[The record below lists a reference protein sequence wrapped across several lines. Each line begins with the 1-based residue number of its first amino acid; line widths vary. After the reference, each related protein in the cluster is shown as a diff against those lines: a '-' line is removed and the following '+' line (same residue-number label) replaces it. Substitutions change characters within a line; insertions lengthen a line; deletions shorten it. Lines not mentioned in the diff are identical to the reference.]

1 MFSMQDKYLSIHKV
15 SSILGVTPQT
25 LRIWDSNGYLV
36 PEQRR
41 DNGYR
46 YYSKQQI
53 DEFLEQFNTIKN
65 KKRVNVGYCR
75 VSTSKQKDDL
85 DRQIHNVELYLKTLQ
100 QPYKIIKDVGS
111 GINYSKKGLNELLE
125 LICKNKVDTV
135 YVLYKDRLVRF
146 GFELIVKM
154 AELHNT
160 QIVILDNEDKTKEQE
175 LVEDLMQVITVFSCR
190 LHGKRAAK
198 TKQLMED
205 LVNDSEVNEEDVRTE
220 RIES

>member
-1 MFSMQDKYLSIHKV
+1 MEDKYLSIHKV
-15 SSILGVTPQT
+15 STILGVTPQT
-25 LRIWDSNGYLV
+25 LRLWDSNGYLV

-46 YYSKQQI
+46 YYSKTQI

-65 KKRVNVGYCR
+65 KKRINVGYCR
-75 VSTSKQKDDL
+75 VSTNRQKDDL
-85 DRQIHNVELYLKTLQ
+85 SRQVHNVELYLKTLQ
-100 QPYKIIKDVGS
+100 HPYKIIKDVGS

-154 AELHNT
+154 AEMHNT
-160 QIVILDNEDKTKEQE
+160 QIVVLDNEDKTKEQE
-175 LVEDLMQVITVFSCR
+175 LVEDLMQIITVFSCR
-190 LHGKRAAK
+190 LHGKRATK

-205 LVNDSEVNEEDVRTE
+205 LVNDSEVNEEDDGTKG
-220 RIES
+220 I

>member
-1 MFSMQDKYLSIHKV
+1 MQDKYLSIHKV
-15 SSILGVTPQT
+15 STILGVTPQT
-25 LRIWDSNGYLV
+25 LRVWDSNGYLV

-65 KKRVNVGYCR
+65 KKRINVGYCR
-75 VSTSKQKDDL
+75 VSTNKQKDDL

-100 QPYKIIKDVGS
+100 HPYKIIKDVGS
-111 GINYSKKGLNELLE
+111 GINYNKKGLNELLE

-146 GFELIVKM
+146 GFELITKM

-160 QIVILDNEDKTKEQE
+160 QIVVLDNEDKTKEQE
-175 LVEDLMQVITVFSCR
+175 LVEDLMQIITVFSCR
-190 LHGKRAAK
+190 LHGKRAVK

-205 LVNDSEVNEEDVRTE
+205 LVNDSEVNEEDVGTE
-220 RIES
+220 GAES

>member
-1 MFSMQDKYLSIHKV
+1 MEDKYLSIHKV
-15 SSILGVTPQT
+15 STILGVTPQT
-25 LRIWDSNGYLV
+25 LRLWDSNGYLV

-65 KKRVNVGYCR
+65 KKRINVGYCR
-75 VSTSKQKDDL
+75 VSTNRQKDDL
-85 DRQIHNVELYLKTLQ
+85 SRQVHNVELYLKTLQ
-100 QPYKIIKDVGS
+100 HPYKIIKDVGS

-135 YVLYKDRLVRF
+135 YVLYKGRLVRF

-160 QIVILDNEDKTKEQE
+160 QIVVLDNEDKTKEQE
-175 LVEDLMQVITVFSCR
+175 LVEDLMQIITVFSCR
-190 LHGKRAAK
+190 LHGRRAVK

-205 LVNDSEVNEEDVRTE
+205 LVNDSEVSEEDDGTKG
-220 RIES
+220 I

>member
-1 MFSMQDKYLSIHKV
+1 MQDKYLSIHKV
-15 SSILGVTPQT
+15 STILGVTPQT

-65 KKRVNVGYCR
+65 KKRINVGYCR
-75 VSTSKQKDDL
+75 VSTNKQKEDL
-85 DRQIHNVELYLKTLQ
+85 DKQIHNVELYLKTLQ

-146 GFELIVKM
+146 GFELITKM

-160 QIVILDNEDKTKEQE
+160 QIVVLDNEDKTKEQE
-175 LVEDLMQVITVFSCR
+175 LVEDLMQIITVFSCR

-205 LVNDSEVNEEDVRTE
+205 LVNDDEVNEEDVGTERTE
-220 RIES
+220 S

>member
-1 MFSMQDKYLSIHKV
+1 MEDKYLSIHKV
-15 SSILGVTPQT
+15 STILGVTPQT
-25 LRIWDSNGYLV
+25 LRLWDSNGYLV

-46 YYSKQQI
+46 YYSKTQI

-65 KKRVNVGYCR
+65 KKRINVGYCR
-75 VSTSKQKDDL
+75 VSTNRQKDDL
-85 DRQIHNVELYLKTLQ
+85 SRQVHNVELYLKTLQ
-100 QPYKIIKDVGS
+100 HPYKIIKDVGS

-154 AELHNT
+154 AEMHNT

-175 LVEDLMQVITVFSCR
+175 LVEDLMQIITVFSCR

-205 LVNDSEVNEEDVRTE
+205 LVNDSEVNEENDGTKG
-220 RIES
+220 IQS